1 MQYNIRLDG
10 ETREKVVAKREVTGI
25 PISKVVDEG
34 LRQYLVSK
42 PYVPRN
48 PVRHNDQMTI
58 SHVDPDLV
66 DQLRRGGVNVAEAI
80 RRVLR
85 EWVSDES

>member
-10 ETREKVVAKREVTGI
+10 ETRERVVAKREVTGI

-34 LRQYLVSK
+34 LRQYLVLR
-42 PYVPRN
+42 PMPRERE
-48 PVRHNDQMTI
+48 RHNDQMTI
-58 SHVDPDLV
+58 SHVDPGLV
-66 DQLRRGGVNVAEAI
+66 EQLRQESVNVAEAI

-85 EWVSDES
+85 EWVDES